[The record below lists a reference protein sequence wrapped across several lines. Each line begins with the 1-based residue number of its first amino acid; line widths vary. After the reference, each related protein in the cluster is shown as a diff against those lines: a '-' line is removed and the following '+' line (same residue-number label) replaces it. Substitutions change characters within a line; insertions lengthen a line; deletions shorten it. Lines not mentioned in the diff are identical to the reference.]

1 MPPTTD
7 TVSPASLRAW
17 PLPKPSGGKGS
28 RGRVVV
34 VGGAATTPGAAMLA
48 GLAALRVGAGV
59 LTLGVAESVAA
70 AVGAAVP
77 EAGVEWLPQNAAGS
91 VLGTAAEALAR
102 RIERAGALLVGP
114 GLDDIDETV
123 RLITGLVDAAGGEL
137 NFVLDAY
144 ALGAIPQLPA
154 TTLRAL
160 RGRLLVT
167 PNRTEALLLLD
178 RDESGS
184 DDGSAEDGSED
195 AHIALVSE
203 VAERYG
209 AVVSSDNIIVAPGGA
224 VWTVPAGHSGLGT
237 SGSGDVLA
245 GAVTGLVARSGDLA
259 QAACWGTY
267 LHAASGD
274 RLAARIGALGFLARD
289 LVAEIPLVLAE
300 LQA

>member
-1 MPPTTD
+1 MPSTAD
-7 TVSPASLRAW
+7 TISPASLRAW

-34 VGGAATTPGAAMLA
+34 AGGAGTTPGAAMLA
-48 GLAALRVGAGV
+48 GFGALRVGAGV

-77 EAGVEWLPQNAAGS
+77 EAGVEWLPQNSAGS
-91 VLGTAAEALAR
+91 VRGRAAAEALSGSL
-102 RIERAGALLVGP
+102 ERADALLVGP

-123 RLITGLVDAAGGEL
+123 EFLTGLVELAGSEL
-137 NFVLDAY
+137 NFILDAY
-144 ALGAIPQLPA
+144 ALGALTHLPEA
-154 TTLRAL
+154 TLRAL

-167 PNRTEALLLLD
+167 PNRTEALLLVD
-178 RDESGS
+178 GKDSGS
-184 DDGSAEDGSED
+184 DDSSQDEQ
-195 AHIALVSE
+195 IALVSE

-209 AVVSSDNIIVAPGGA
+209 AVVSSDNVIVSPEGG
-224 VWTVPAGHSGLGT
+224 VWTVPAGHPGLGT

-245 GAVTGLVARSGDLA
+245 GAVTGLVARTGDLA

-274 RLAARIGALGFLARD
+274 RLAARIGALGFLARE
-289 LVAEIPLVLAE
+289 LAAELPLVLAE